1 MSIAFAMCVIAGV
14 TLYFGMVRPV
24 LWRADWI

>member
-1 MSIAFAMCVIAGV
+1 MIIATAMCVMAGV

-24 LWRADWI
+24 LWHADWI

>member
-1 MSIAFAMCVIAGV
+1 MIIAIAMCVMVGI